1 MLKIF
6 SFNDGK
12 TCYFHDI
19 TYENVEQKVFQT
31 DETIMQLCLPLS
43 ALLAFQPFLQDLS
56 EKHHQT
62 SSGRDMKYLA
72 VI

>member
-1 MLKIF
+1 MMGKHVIFMILRMKML
-6 SFNDGK
+6 N
-12 TCYFHDI
+12 
-19 TYENVEQKVFQT
+19 QKFFQT